1 MTVDGEAEVS
11 PLARERWEVR
21 VGLHR
26 KSSEV
31 ETGYSRTKL
40 GKGTPGQPTPRTTVM
55 STSTTRQ
62 EMGHRKVQS
71 TCRRYLL

>member
-1 MTVDGEAEVS
+1 MCEGEYPGVCESGWKLQEFRERMTVDGEAEVS
-11 PLARERWEVR
+11 PLARERWEAR

-40 GKGTPGQPTPRTTVM
+40 GKGRP
-55 STSTTRQ
+55 
-62 EMGHRKVQS
+62 
-71 TCRRYLL
+71 